1 MSARQMSSVI
11 ARIRRLAG
19 RRGSTVLVEYSSL
32 VLLIAIAAI
41 AVLTEVPGGGV
52 TN

>member
-1 MSARQMSSVI
+1 MMSTRQVSSVI
-11 ARIRRLAG
+11 ARIRRLAD
-19 RRGSTVLVEYSSL
+19 RRGTVLVEYSSL

>member
-1 MSARQMSSVI
+1 MI
-11 ARIRRLAG
+11 ARIRHLLAD
-19 RRGSTVLVEYSSL
+19 RRGTVFVEYSSL

-41 AVLTEVPGGGV
+41 AVLTEVHGGSI